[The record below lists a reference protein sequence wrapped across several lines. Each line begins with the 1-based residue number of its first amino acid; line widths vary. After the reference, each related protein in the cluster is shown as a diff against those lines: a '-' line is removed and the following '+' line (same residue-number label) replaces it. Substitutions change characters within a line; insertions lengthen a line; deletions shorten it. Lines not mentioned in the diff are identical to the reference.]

1 MNRYYFFMKL
11 RAYNKYVAKIFNTIS
26 MFVQKKKKINRL
38 KNNTH
43 IICKCQQW
51 FSITKP
57 CAEYIISQKDFIDKF
72 IIFTCCSDEMAL
84 GTVIANSPFW
94 NQVYK
99 PYRSLDG
106 HMRLIDRE
114 REEKASPHTFT
125 IDDWNMI
132 ETSPC
137 FWARKFN
144 LQKDKKVIEKVFSTW
159 GNQ

>member
-1 MNRYYFFMKL
+1 
-11 RAYNKYVAKIFNTIS
+11 
-26 MFVQKKKKINRL
+26 
-38 KNNTH
+38 
-43 IICKCQQW
+43 
-51 FSITKP
+51 
-57 CAEYIISQKDFIDKF
+57 
-72 IIFTCCSDEMAL
+72 
-84 GTVIANSPFW
+84 
-94 NQVYK
+94 
-99 PYRSLDG
+99 
-106 HMRLIDRE
+106 MRLIDRE